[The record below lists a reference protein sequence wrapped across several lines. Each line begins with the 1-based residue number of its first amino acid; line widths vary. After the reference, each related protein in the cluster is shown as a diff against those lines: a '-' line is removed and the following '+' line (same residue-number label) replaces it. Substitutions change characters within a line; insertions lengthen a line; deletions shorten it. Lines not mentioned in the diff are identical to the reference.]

1 MISADLS
8 LKPQG
13 AVPRKNPI
21 SSLAGL
27 SKPRTIADS
36 VTESAANNALAAG
49 YQSGARTGE
58 GQAGFS
64 KSAMDRMRSAQRE
77 AAGVAEGASNA
88 AGIRS
93 EDQAFNASQN
103 AAWDAMVEER
113 INNNAS
119 ANLGMNAANFE
130 RLMSGKQNRWSL
142 QMARS
147 RASQA
152 LRLALLSR
160 LG

>member
-1 MISADLS
+1 MIGSDQS
-8 LKPQG
+8 LVPKS

-36 VTESAANNALAAG
+36 VTESAAQNALASG
-49 YQSGARTGE
+49 YQAGARSGQ

-64 KSAMDRMRSAQRE
+64 KSAMNRMQDAQRS
-77 AAGVAEGASNA
+77 AAGVAKGASDA
-88 AGIRS
+88 AGIRA
-93 EDQAFNASQN
+93 EDQSFNSSQN
-103 AAWDAMVEER
+103 FAWDQMVQDR
-113 INNNAS
+113 LNSNLGTA
-119 ANLGMNAANFE
+119 LGMNAANFDQ
-130 RLMSGKQNRWSL
+130 LMAGKQNRWSL

-147 RASQA
+147 RAAQS
-152 LRLALLSR
+152 LRLALLSK